1 MLRNI
6 LPDRFEIAINKV
18 NLDSEL
24 IEEIRIRRNRQAYL
38 VTTKGAHFLNV
49 VASPSEIEA
58 IFIRITG
65 GSLYTHHDTLN
76 KGFITLDNGV
86 RVGVAG
92 RAGIDNGNIIG
103 VYDISELSF
112 RIPNNIR
119 VRTDEIMNLINSGV
133 TGGIL
138 IYSPP
143 GIGKTTLLRSLSY
156 DLSSGRDAR
165 RTCIIDTR
173 GEISYALDDKRLLI
187 STLINYPRK
196 AGIEIAIRNLNPQII
211 ICDEIGDEEE
221 ANSILKSQSSGVILI
236 ATAHARSITNLL
248 SRDVIKK
255 LHKAAI
261 FDYYVGIERSAD
273 YSFQYNITS
282 WEKANDI

>member
-6 LPDRFEIAINKV
+6 LPDRFRIAIN
-18 NLDSEL
+18 NLNLEAEL
-24 IEEIRIRRNRQAYL
+24 IEEIRIRLNRQAYL
-38 VTTKGAHFLNV
+38 VTTKGTHFLNV
-49 VASPSEIEA
+49 VASASEIEA
-58 IFIRITG
+58 IFLRITG
-65 GSLYTHHDTLN
+65 GSLYAHRDTLN

-92 RAGIDNGNIIG
+92 RAGIENGNIIG

-119 VRTDEIMNLINSGV
+119 VRTDEIIKLINGGI

-143 GIGKTTLLRSLSY
+143 GIGKTTLLRSLAY
-156 DLSSGRDAR
+156 DLSSGREAR

-173 GEISYALDDKRLLI
+173 GEISYSLNDKRLLI

-248 SRDVIKK
+248 SREVIKK

-261 FDYYVGIERSAD
+261 FDYYIGIERSED
-273 YSFQYNITS
+273 YSFEYNVTS
-282 WEKANDI
+282 WEMANDI